1 MVPVS
6 GVQKRVEEFQP
17 WRTLA
22 VSQRTLGS
30 LGNIQYFSNS
40 TVIYLIYLVYYG

>member
-6 GVQKRVEEFQP
+6 GVLKKVEEFYLGSP
-17 WRTLA
+17 GGL

-30 LGNIQYFSNS
+30 LGNIHTIF
-40 TVIYLIYLVYYG
+40 